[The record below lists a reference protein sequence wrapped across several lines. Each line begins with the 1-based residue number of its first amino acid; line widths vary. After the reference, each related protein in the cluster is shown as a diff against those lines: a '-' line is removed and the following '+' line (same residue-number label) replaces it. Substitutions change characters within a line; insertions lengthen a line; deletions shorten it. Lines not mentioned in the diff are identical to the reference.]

1 MQHDDETR
9 QLESVRKDLL
19 REYDGRLSAEQVS
32 ARFDAIVGEFA
43 GAPVRT
49 FVPVLA
55 RRRVRQEMSGA

>member
-1 MQHDDETR
+1 MKQDDEKR
-9 QLESVRKDLL
+9 QLESVRKDLQ

-32 ARFDAIVGEFA
+32 ARFDAIVGEFD

-55 RRRVRQEMSGA
+55 RRRVRQEMAGA